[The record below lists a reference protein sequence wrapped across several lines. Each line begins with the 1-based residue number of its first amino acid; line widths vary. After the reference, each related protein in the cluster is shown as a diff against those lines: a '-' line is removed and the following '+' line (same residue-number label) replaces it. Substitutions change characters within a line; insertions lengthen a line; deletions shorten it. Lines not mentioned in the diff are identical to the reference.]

1 MMMQMLIFVLEIA
14 LLSLLAYVTTAT
26 LYCLFLSSAYFLVKE
41 PKSQNG
47 QKLNSFAIIV
57 PAHNE
62 ELLISRFCEN
72 ILQINYPISLQKV
85 FIIADNCIDKTA
97 EICGKYNV
105 HVLNRFDSE
114 KKGKGFAIE
123 WALEQIKLDNFDA
136 ILILDADTTVKPSIL
151 KELNKMI
158 NDGSQAIQCYIKV
171 PNRDESWFT
180 QLIFI
185 SRTVNGLLYHYPKYK
200 LGLSS
205 YLMGTGMCF
214 KSNLLQEKKWTAF
227 TLSEDWEYFAQ
238 LVEQGIK
245 IDFAVRAVVLQQES
259 KSLQQATTQRLRWAS
274 GRFYV
279 VKELGFRLLFK
290 GLSKRDIVM
299 ADASL
304 ALIFPN
310 WSLLINL
317 IALVF
322 ICSLLLPSSAFKT
335 VAIISSLSLV
345 GFQGLLLLSGIYL
358 SGNYWSVFKAIL
370 IAPLFLV
377 WKMAIDIL
385 CMTGLYKGKKWIR
398 TERHIPDKNV
408 IKD

>member
-1 MMMQMLIFVLEIA
+1 MAITLIIIYKIA
-14 LLSLLAYVTTAT
+14 LFFLITYVVAAT
-26 LYCLFLSSAYFLVKE
+26 FYNLFFATIYFLVKE
-41 PKSQNG
+41 TKGQNEE
-47 QKLNSFAIIV
+47 KLNSFAIIV

-62 ELLISRFCEN
+62 ELLISHFCEN
-72 ILQINYPISLQKV
+72 MLQINYPPSLQKV
-85 FIIADNCIDKTA
+85 FIIADNCTDETA

-105 HVLNRFDSE
+105 NVLNRFDSE
-114 KKGKGFAIE
+114 RKGKGFAIE
-123 WALEQIKLDNFDA
+123 WALEQIDLNKFNA
-136 ILILDADTTVKPSIL
+136 VLILDADTTVESSIL
-151 KELNKMI
+151 NELNVMI
-158 NDGSQAIQCYIKV
+158 NNGSQAIQCYIKV

-185 SRTVNGLLYHYPKYK
+185 SRTINGLLYHHPKYK

-214 KSNLLQEKKWTAF
+214 KSSLLQEKKWTAF

-245 IDFAVRAVVLQQES
+245 IDFALRAVVLQQES

-279 VKELGFRLLFK
+279 VRKLGLNLLFK
-290 GLSKRDIVM
+290 GISQKDLVM

-310 WSLLINL
+310 LSLQINL
-317 IALVF
+317 IALAL
-322 ICSLLLPSSAFKT
+322 ICSLLLPSSAFKA
-335 VAIISSLSLV
+335 VAVVTSLGLV
-345 GFQGLLLLSGIYL
+345 GSLGLLLIAGIYL
-358 SGNYWSVFKAIL
+358 CGNYWAIFKAIL

-377 WKMAIDIL
+377 WKMVIDIL